1 MELSFIKCHGSG
13 NDFILID
20 ESGQA
25 LEEGLRGPLSV
36 ELCDRGSG
44 VGADGIL
51 FYQSPVAGADARMRI
66 FNADGSEA
74 RMCGNGIRCLGRY
87 ALERAGRELASIA
100 VMGDVVLEVRRVEAV
115 YPGVESVA
123 TEIGPIRLD
132 VASLPMVHRGRELV
146 REVIP
151 TLSSHLAFTALSVP
165 NPHIVARVE
174 RVELED
180 LARIGRLANGDHP
193 LFPQGVNVSFWRV
206 LANGLYVA
214 TYERGVGLTHS
225 CGTAMT
231 ASTFAACMA
240 RLFSFGVPVPVFN
253 AGGKVI
259 CTALWGSDGVHGGRL
274 AGNAT
279 FEWHGVVELEKAPLA
294 EHRPV
299 LRQVRRV
306 GERDDEIQA
315 YDLFKAVCHLG

>member
-20 ESGQA
+20 ESDMV

-44 VGADGIL
+44 IGADGIL
-51 FYQSPVAGADARMRI
+51 FYHTPVEGADARMRI

-87 ALERAGRELASIA
+87 ALERAGRETASIA
-100 VMGDVVLEVRRVEAV
+100 VGEGVALEVRRVEAV

-123 TEIGPIRLD
+123 TQIGPIRLD
-132 VASLPMVHRGRELV
+132 VDSLPMVHRGRELV

-151 TLSSHLAFTALSVP
+151 ALASHLAFTALSVP

-174 RVELED
+174 KVDLED

-206 LANGLYVA
+206 LTNGLYVA

-240 RLFSFGVPVPVFN
+240 RIFPFGAPVPVFN
-253 AGGKVI
+253 AGGKVV
-259 CTALWGSDGVHGGRL
+259 CTALWGADGVHGGRL

-279 FEWHGVVELEKAPLA
+279 FEWDGVVALDDPAA

-299 LRQVRRV
+299 LRQVRRI
-306 GERDDEIQA
+306 GEREEEIQA
-315 YDLFKAVCHLG
+315 YDLFKAVCHFG